1 MVLYIIICLNL
12 LALIFLCFLF
22 RTQKII
28 LAIFII
34 LNTFIVKTYIVQAFK
49 IPAGSMKPTMLI
61 GDRILA
67 NKYIYFFS
75 EPKRGDIVIFPFP
88 EEPSKNFIKRIVGIG
103 GDIIE
108 IRDKQVFINNEL
120 HQENYIFYQDSRI
133 LPKNVQPRDN
143 FGPIKIPEDSLFV
156 MGDNRDRSYDSRF
169 WGFVKKSTVKG
180 KAVSI
185 YWSLDRD
192 HNSVRWDRVGKNI
205 Q

>member
-1 MVLYIIICLNL
+1 
-12 LALIFLCFLF
+12 
-22 RTQKII
+22 
-28 LAIFII
+28 
-34 LNTFIVKTYIVQAFK
+34 LNTFIARNYIVQAFE

-61 GDRILA
+61 GDHILA
-67 NKYIYFFS
+67 SKYIYFFS

-108 IRDKQVFINNEL
+108 IRNKQVFINNEL
-120 HQENYIFYQDSRI
+120 HREIYTINQDSRI

-143 FGPIKIPEDSLFV
+143 FGPTKIPEDSLFV
-156 MGDNRDRSYDSRF
+156 MGDNRDHSYDSRF
-169 WGFVKKSTVKG
+169 WGFVKKSSVKG

-185 YWSLDRD
+185 YWSFDKGQD
-192 HNSVRWDRVGKNI
+192 SVRWDRVGKNI